1 MNTEIVVSTSVTKIN
16 SSELFDNL
24 TKLIRWANNRM
35 HTKIDKDTE
44 AMIVFDAKELARDLA
59 LPDFRGITLQ
69 QVSQSFQNGLSNKYG
84 DFYGL
89 NCVTYT
95 KWIRAFLSEQK
106 TGGGTLEHQVVKARL
121 SESKGPSETERKE
134 LSEANLQ
141 RVVEKYKRTGIIDD
155 NGNPAYL
162 YLWNTGRIR
171 FDDKEW
177 ELLVSKATEIET
189 KKLVRLRERA
199 RDEVDK
205 VRVMELDRELNN
217 LNPSIIKTAAR
228 NLAVENWVKKEI
240 NKL

>member
-1 MNTEIVVSTSVTKIN
+1 MNTEIVVHTSVTKIN
-16 SSELFDNL
+16 ASELFDNL

-44 AMIVFDAKELARDLA
+44 AIIVFDAKELARDLA
-59 LPDFRGITLQ
+59 LPDFRGLTLQ
-69 QVSQSFQNGLSNKYG
+69 QVSQAFQNGLSNKYG

-106 TGGGTLEHQVVKARL
+106 TGGGTLEHQVVRNRL
-121 SESKGPSETERKE
+121 AEATTPSETERKE

-141 RVVEKYKRTGIIDD
+141 RVIEKYKRTGIIDD
-155 NGNPAYL
+155 NGNPAYI

-171 FDDKEW
+171 FDDTEW
-177 ELLVSKATEIET
+177 EVLIAKATELET
-189 KKLVRLRERA
+189 KKLTRLRDKA

-217 LNPSIIKTAAR
+217 LNNNIIKTTAR
-228 NLAVENWVKKEI
+228 NLAVERWVKIEI
-240 NKL
+240 NK

>member
-1 MNTEIVVSTSVTKIN
+1 MNTEIVIHTSVTKIN
-16 SSELFDNL
+16 QAELFDNL

-44 AMIVFDAKELARDLA
+44 AIIVFDAKELARDLA
-59 LPDFRGITLQ
+59 LPDFRGLTLQ
-69 QVSQSFQNGLSNKYG
+69 QVSQAFQNGLSNKYG

-106 TGGGTLEHQVVKARL
+106 TGGGTLEHQVVRNRL
-121 SESKGPSETERKE
+121 AEGKGPTETERKE

-141 RVVEKYKRTGIIDD
+141 RVIEKYKRTGIIDD

-162 YLWNTGRIR
+162 YLWNTGQIR
-171 FDDKEW
+171 FDDKDW
-177 ELLVSKATEIET
+177 EVLISKATELET

-199 RDEVDK
+199 RDEIDK
-205 VRVMELDRELNN
+205 VRVIELDRELNN

-240 NKL
+240 NK